1 MVCATSKGSDQPAHT
16 RRLITAFAS
25 RLNILCVEH
34 LFEFLC
40 LTGGAQARLILH
52 LSKCHIVGNHV
63 SRLKCSCFLLLIQ
76 LDKKVITKI
85 ALGEEDGSASLIKHC
100 CDKTK
105 YYTNIT
111 EERVVNGTLTNVT
124 EEVRTCKTYCKF
136 IFLYLHFRSKPL
148 MNLY

>member
-1 MVCATSKGSDQPAHT
+1 MHSCGA
-16 RRLITAFAS
+16 AF
-25 RLNILCVEH
+25 
-34 LFEFLC
+34 
-40 LTGGAQARLILH
+40 T
-52 LSKCHIVGNHV
+52 V
-63 SRLKCSCFLLLIQ
+63 SEKSYYSCFLLLTQ

-111 EERVVNGTLTNVT
+111 EERVVNGTMMNVT

-136 IFLYLHFRSKPL
+136 ISLYTDGL
-148 MNLY
+148 